1 VEAVPAIAFPS
12 TFPRSAK
19 PQAASGSRC
28 FWKGYF
34 ITDAAHRWPAGP
46 SGWLEQAQATNDLDA
61 HLYSH
66 GVFEREPENATR
78 SGDRAIDVRTGRV
91 PQTGGGK
98 GNGVSGA

>member
-1 VEAVPAIAFPS
+1 LAGGAERILAIVDS
-12 TFPRSAK
+12 GDGRGDQSLPRADRRAQ
-19 PQAASGSRC
+19 PGP
-28 FWKGYF
+28 
-34 ITDAAHRWPAGP
+34 PAGDELVATWNL
-46 SGWLEQAQATNDLDA
+46 WLEQAQATNDLDA

>member
-1 VEAVPAIAFPS
+1 VS
-12 TFPRSAK
+12 GPRDEFLSEEDLDLRNLSDDELVAT
-19 PQAASGSRC
+19 
-28 FWKGYF
+28 WNL
-34 ITDAAHRWPAGP
+34 
-46 SGWLEQAQATNDLDA
+46 WLEQAQATNDLDA